1 MEWSGEGE
9 REGRG
14 RAPSLLAIELRIN
27 MTLDS
32 GEGGEGSR
40 FSLTLFLPFFV
51 WGGGAPARTPV
62 SSVYSPLVQR
72 VFKPFLQSSTVNVNH
87 YSQNMPKIYKSP
99 FIYLPRVRHLRYTVQ
114 CTLCILNIDFDSSL
128 DHYESHRVGTG
139 GIYTN

>member
-51 WGGGAPARTPV
+51 WGGGTCPYPRLIRIFTTGSAGIQAL
-62 SSVYSPLVQR
+62 SS
-72 VFKPFLQSSTVNVNH
+72 K
-87 YSQNMPKIYKSP
+87 
-99 FIYLPRVRHLRYTVQ
+99 
-114 CTLCILNIDFDSSL
+114 
-128 DHYESHRVGTG
+128 
-139 GIYTN
+139 